1 MPSLALRAALVQFVL
16 ALTWI
21 VYVLHLPA
29 LLDLAGIDRRCFVW
43 ILLADQI
50 TFVLADWAA
59 GAWADRLA
67 AAWSRFGRL
76 FLAAAVGSS
85 LLMLSLP
92 WLAATGSGVLL
103 LLVTFAWTLT
113 SSALR
118 APLFTLLG
126 RMGADARTASR
137 LAGAALAGAGFASA
151 VGPWMATALRG
162 GDPRI
167 ALGIGAMALIAAAW
181 IAASAQPSA
190 ASAQPSAAS
199 AQPSAASAQP
209 SAAAIAPGARPH
221 ADGTGQAAWLPAGLL
236 VVLLGF
242 GVQVHTILHSEA
254 LYRAAGTTTPML
266 WMPAFWLGFALL
278 CVLAD
283 ALPKP
288 RDPAAVLPWAAA
300 AGTLALLLA
309 RQAPALPVLAALQ
322 CAAGA
327 AWGLFMQALFARAT
341 HMAQAAPAR
350 AGAGSATGVLF
361 SAMAVAAA
369 ARLAV
374 VAGGW
379 QSSAALSW
387 APVGTWACAA
397 LLLVLLPA
405 ARRLPGPHTAIARP

>member
-1 MPSLALRAALVQFVL
+1 
-16 ALTWI
+16 
-21 VYVLHLPA
+21 
-29 LLDLAGIDRRCFVW
+29 
-43 ILLADQI
+43 
-50 TFVLADWAA
+50 
-59 GAWADRLA
+59 
-67 AAWSRFGRL
+67 
-76 FLAAAVGSS
+76 
-85 LLMLSLP
+85 
-92 WLAATGSGVLL
+92 
-103 LLVTFAWTLT
+103 
-113 SSALR
+113 
-118 APLFTLLG
+118 
-126 RMGADARTASR
+126 
-137 LAGAALAGAGFASA
+137 
-151 VGPWMATALRG
+151 
-162 GDPRI
+162 
-167 ALGIGAMALIAAAW
+167 
-181 IAASAQPSA
+181 
-190 ASAQPSAAS
+190 AS

>member
-29 LLDLAGIDRRCFVW
+29 LLDLAGIDRRWFVW

-103 LLVTFAWTLT
+103 IVTFAWTLT

-126 RMGADARTASR
+126 RMGADARAASR

-190 ASAQPSAAS
+190 ASAQPSAA
-199 AQPSAASAQP
+199 
-209 SAAAIAPGARPH
+209 AIAPDARPH

-254 LYRAAGTTTPML
+254 LYRAAGATTPML

-405 ARRLPGPHTAIARP
+405 ARRLPGPRAAIARP